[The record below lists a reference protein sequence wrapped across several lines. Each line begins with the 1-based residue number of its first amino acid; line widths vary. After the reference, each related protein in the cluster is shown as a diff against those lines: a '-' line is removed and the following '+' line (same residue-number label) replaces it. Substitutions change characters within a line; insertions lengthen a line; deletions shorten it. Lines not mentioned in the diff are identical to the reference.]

1 MRKLTVRGQHEQPGR
16 ADGHAPDT
24 DPSSVRRL
32 RQRVENRA
40 ASLGI
45 FPRSEL
51 AGRFVIREVGMR
63 AFPVRALER
72 DGRSVEHDLLG
83 PFDSLTEDR
92 GFSADD
98 DAPLFDPTLDL
109 PPRTE
114 P

>member
-1 MRKLTVRGQHEQPGR
+1 VRELAVGGQHEQPRR
-16 ADGHAPDT
+16 ADGHAPDA
-24 DPSSVRRL
+24 DPPAVRRP
-32 RQRVENRA
+32 RQRVENRTPSFWILA
-40 ASLGI
+40 
-45 FPRSEL
+45 RSEL